1 MVAVAAQIPIFTA
14 KPRLSLRGDI
24 ASRDRGESARVPRP
38 TARRSPQKSLR
49 CFGFRIR
56 IASDITAGV
65 IVRRRSFEA
74 LREEVAMIAV
84 QVVKYGDAVEG
95 IELREV
101 PEPAA
106 PKPGEVLVGVEFSPI
121 NFNDLMVVWG
131 IYAWRPELPATMGNE
146 GAGKVIAVGE
156 GVTSV
161 KVGDRV
167 ILPFTIRKW
176 QQRVLVPAEELIVV
190 PPDADP
196 QQAAMMAINPVT
208 AALLLDQYVDLQPGD
223 AVAYNAATSGLA
235 QWLVALAGRRGV
247 RTIGLVRRR
256 ADVERVKRGG
266 CEIVAVDE
274 RVKRGGCE
282 IVAVDDEEIGAIQ
295 ARLQGLNVRLALDVI
310 GGASAGRLLH
320 LLSPKGK
327 LVTYGVVSGKP
338 MELPGS
344 LLIWNQLTVEGFFE
358 GHPHILPKIA
368 PILRELVKMIGPG
381 GIRQP
386 IAATYPVDRV
396 KEAVA
401 HAVKGGR
408 ILLCLSDG

>member
-1 MVAVAAQIPIFTA
+1 M
-14 KPRLSLRGDI
+14 K
-24 ASRDRGESARVPRP
+24 
-38 TARRSPQKSLR
+38 
-49 CFGFRIR
+49 
-56 IASDITAGV
+56 
-65 IVRRRSFEA
+65 
-74 LREEVAMIAV
+74 AV

-101 PEPAA
+101 PEPAP
-106 PKPGEVLVGVEFSPI
+106 PKSGEVLVGVEFSPI
-121 NFNDLMVVWG
+121 NFNDLMVIWG

-146 GAGKVIAVGE
+146 GVGKVVAIGE
-156 GVTSV
+156 GVTAV
-161 KVGDRV
+161 KAGDRV
-167 ILPFTIRKW
+167 ILPFTVKKW
-176 QQRVLVPAEELIVV
+176 QQRVVVPAEELIVV

-208 AALLLDQYVDLQPGD
+208 AALLLDEYVDLQPGD

-235 QWLVALAGRRGV
+235 QWLAALAGKRGV

-256 ADVERVKRGG
+256 EDIERVKRGG
-266 CEIVAVDE
+266 CEFVVA
-274 RVKRGGCE
+274 
-282 IVAVDDEEIGAIQ
+282 DDEELGAVQ
-295 ARLQGLNVRLALDVI
+295 ARLQGLNVRLGLDVI

-320 LLSPKGK
+320 LLGPKGK

-344 LLIWNQLTVEGFFE
+344 LLIWKQLSVEGFFE

-368 PILRELVKMIGPG
+368 PLLRDLVKMIGPG

-386 IAATYPVDRV
+386 IAATYPIDQV

-408 ILLCLSDG
+408 VLLSLSDG

>member
-1 MVAVAAQIPIFTA
+1 M
-14 KPRLSLRGDI
+14 K
-24 ASRDRGESARVPRP
+24 
-38 TARRSPQKSLR
+38 
-49 CFGFRIR
+49 
-56 IASDITAGV
+56 
-65 IVRRRSFEA
+65 
-74 LREEVAMIAV
+74 AV

-95 IELREV
+95 VEVREV
-101 PEPAA
+101 AEPGA
-106 PKPGEVLVGVEFSPI
+106 PKTGEVLVGVEFSPI
-121 NFNDLMVVWG
+121 NFNDLMVIWG

-146 GAGKVIAVGE
+146 GVGKVVAIGE
-156 GVTSV
+156 GVTAV
-161 KVGDRV
+161 KAGDRV
-167 ILPFTIRKW
+167 ILPFTVKKW
-176 QQRVLVPAEELIVV
+176 QQRVVVPAEELVVV

-208 AALLLDQYVDLQPGD
+208 AALLLDEYVDLQPGD

-235 QWLVALAGRRGV
+235 QWLAALAGKRGV

-256 ADVERVKRGG
+256 EDIERVKRGG
-266 CEIVAVDE
+266 CEFVVA
-274 RVKRGGCE
+274 
-282 IVAVDDEEIGAIQ
+282 DDEELGAVQ
-295 ARLQGLNVRLALDVI
+295 ARLQGLNVRLGLDVI

-320 LLSPKGK
+320 LLGPKGK

-344 LLIWNQLTVEGFFE
+344 LLIWKQLNVEGFFE

-368 PILRELVKMIGPG
+368 PLLRDLVKMIGPG

-386 IAATYPVDRV
+386 IAATYPIDQV

-408 ILLCLSDG
+408 VLLSLSDG

>member
-1 MVAVAAQIPIFTA
+1 M
-14 KPRLSLRGDI
+14 K
-24 ASRDRGESARVPRP
+24 
-38 TARRSPQKSLR
+38 
-49 CFGFRIR
+49 
-56 IASDITAGV
+56 
-65 IVRRRSFEA
+65 
-74 LREEVAMIAV
+74 AV

-95 IELREV
+95 VELREV
-101 PEPAA
+101 PEPAE

-121 NFNDLMVVWG
+121 NFNDLMVIWG
-131 IYAWRPELPATMGNE
+131 IYAWRPELPAIMGNE

-167 ILPFTIRKW
+167 ILPFTVKKW
-176 QQRVLVPAEELIVV
+176 QQRVVVAAEELIVV

-208 AALLLDQYVDLQPGD
+208 AVLLLDQYVDLQPGD

-235 QWLVALAGRRGV
+235 QWLAALAGKRGV

-256 ADVERVKRGG
+256 EDIERVKRGG
-266 CEIVAVDE
+266 CAIVV
-274 RVKRGGCE
+274 
-282 IVAVDDEEIGAIQ
+282 VDDEEISAVQ

-344 LLIWNQLTVEGFFE
+344 LLIWNQLSIEGFFE

-368 PILRELVKMIGPG
+368 PTLRELVKMIDPG

-386 IAATYPVDRV
+386 ITATYPIDQV

-401 HAVKGGR
+401 HAVKGGK
-408 ILLCLSDG
+408 ILLSLSDG

>member
-1 MVAVAAQIPIFTA
+1 M
-14 KPRLSLRGDI
+14 K
-24 ASRDRGESARVPRP
+24 
-38 TARRSPQKSLR
+38 
-49 CFGFRIR
+49 
-56 IASDITAGV
+56 
-65 IVRRRSFEA
+65 
-74 LREEVAMIAV
+74 AV

-95 IELREV
+95 VEV
-101 PEPAA
+101 RQVAEPGA
-106 PKPGEVLVGVEFSPI
+106 PKTGEVLVGVEFSPI
-121 NFNDLMVVWG
+121 NFNDLMVIWG

-146 GAGKVIAVGE
+146 GVGKVVAIGE
-156 GVTSV
+156 GVTAV
-161 KVGDRV
+161 KAGDRV
-167 ILPFTIRKW
+167 ILPFTVKKW
-176 QQRVLVPAEELIVV
+176 QQRVVVPAEELIVV

-208 AALLLDQYVDLQPGD
+208 AALLLDEYVDLQPGD

-235 QWLVALAGRRGV
+235 QWLAALAAKRGV

-256 ADVERVKRGG
+256 EDIERVKRGG
-266 CEIVAVDE
+266 CEFVVA
-274 RVKRGGCE
+274 
-282 IVAVDDEEIGAIQ
+282 DDEELSAVQ
-295 ARLQGLNVRLALDVI
+295 ARLQGLNVRLGLDVI

-320 LLSPKGK
+320 LLGPKGK

-344 LLIWNQLTVEGFFE
+344 LLIWKQLSVEGFFE

-368 PILRELVKMIGPG
+368 PLLRDLVKMIGPG

-386 IAATYPVDRV
+386 IAATYPIDQV

-408 ILLCLSDG
+408 VLLSLSDG

>member
-266 CEIVAVDE
+266 CEIVAVD
-274 RVKRGGCE
+274 
-282 IVAVDDEEIGAIQ
+282 DEEIGAIQ

-386 IAATYPVDRV
+386 IAATYPVDRF

>member
-1 MVAVAAQIPIFTA
+1 M
-14 KPRLSLRGDI
+14 K
-24 ASRDRGESARVPRP
+24 
-38 TARRSPQKSLR
+38 
-49 CFGFRIR
+49 
-56 IASDITAGV
+56 
-65 IVRRRSFEA
+65 
-74 LREEVAMIAV
+74 AV

-95 IELREV
+95 VEVREV
-101 PEPAA
+101 AEPDA
-106 PKPGEVLVGVEFSPI
+106 PKTGEVLVGVEFSPI
-121 NFNDLMVVWG
+121 NFNDLMVIWG

-146 GAGKVIAVGE
+146 GVGKVVAIGE
-156 GVTSV
+156 GVTAV
-161 KVGDRV
+161 KAGDRV
-167 ILPFTIRKW
+167 VLPFTVKKW
-176 QQRVLVPAEELIVV
+176 QQRVVVPAEELVVV

-208 AALLLDQYVDLQPGD
+208 AALLLDEYVDLRPGD

-235 QWLVALAGRRGV
+235 QWLAALAEKRGV

-256 ADVERVKRGG
+256 EDIERVKRGG
-266 CEIVAVDE
+266 CEIV
-274 RVKRGGCE
+274 
-282 IVAVDDEEIGAIQ
+282 VADDEELGAVQ
-295 ARLQGLNVRLALDVI
+295 ARLQGLNVRLGLDVI

-320 LLSPKGK
+320 LLGPKGK

-344 LLIWNQLTVEGFFE
+344 LLIWKQLSVEGFFE

-368 PILRELVKMIGPG
+368 PLLRDLVKMIGPG

-386 IAATYPVDRV
+386 IAATYPIDQV

-408 ILLCLSDG
+408 VLLSLSDG